1 MLLCAYL
8 FVKGS
13 LYTFIEVGKLPY
25 YQSIGVTG
33 SEYQRLAIA
42 ASTPWAMKALFGAIS
57 DAVPLCGYSKSIYI
71 LVTAILG
78 TGAFA
83 LLATVQLSSDSA
95 NLAAV
100 MFFFGSLELAVVDLL
115 CEGRYAALMV
125 KRPETGAGLVTWV
138 WACYQIGSLIAAACI
153 GPITDD
159 LDVHVLFYICLPF
172 SMQILIPVLLGFLR
186 ENPDPSTSAKLLRD
200 RKSQVRRRKSSR
212 LSVHRQAVADSTSTV
227 AAVSPSSSGL
237 SEEAGPDYESKAAEE
252 EPFVARAEGVDE
264 RVDPVA
270 NSSAEAASKD
280 TEAEEE
286 EDMDEAS
293 DEEDDESKPIVTKC
307 IFRPESCPGV
317 CASVLPCSSMH
328 VGVAFCSSKTV
339 GQCNPGVKRRCTL
352 TECFDV
358 CLYVVCCIY
367 LIPSLLFTC

>member
-42 ASTPWAMKALFGAIS
+42 ASTPWAMKALFGAVS
-57 DAVPLCGYSKSIYI
+57 DAVPLCGYSKSVYI
-71 LVTAILG
+71 LVTAVLG

-172 SMQILIPVLLGFLR
+172 SMQILIPVLMGFLR
-186 ENPDPSTSAKLLRD
+186 ENPDPSTSAKLIRD
-200 RKSQVRRRKSSR
+200 RKSKARRRKSSR
-212 LSVHRQAVADSTSTV
+212 LSVHRQAVADSTV
-227 AAVSPSSSGL
+227 AAVAPSSGL
-237 SEEAGPDYESKAAEE
+237 SEQAGPDYESKAAEE
-252 EPFVARAEGVDE
+252 EPFVARVEGVAE
-264 RVDPVA
+264 RVETAA
-270 NSSAEAASKD
+270 NSTLDTSKD
-280 TEAEEE
+280 VKDEE
-286 EDMDEAS
+286 EDADDDVS
-293 DEEDDESKPIVTKC
+293 DEEDKSKPIVTKC

-317 CASVLPCSSMH
+317 CTAAILACFSMLVLRFP
-328 VGVAFCSSKTV
+328 SKTD
-339 GQCNPGVKRRCTL
+339 RRCFL
-352 TECFDV
+352 TV
-358 CLYVVCCIY
+358 RI
-367 LIPSLLFTC
+367 LFP